1 MIDVAVPRDIDPNV
15 HRLDGVYVYDL
26 DALQS
31 MAERSAEA
39 RKQEVVSC
47 DRLIAKHVVEF
58 QSWLQKSVNPMMNPG
73 ARLAC
78 EADSSP

>member
-31 MAERSAEA
+31 MAERSLEA
-39 RKQEVVSC
+39 RKQEAAGC
-47 DRLIAKHVVEF
+47 DHLIAKHVVEF
-58 QSWLQKSVNPMMNPG
+58 QTWLERSAPAMIGSVAMELPP
-73 ARLAC
+73 
-78 EADSSP
+78 S